1 MALTRVVGQAARN
14 QNAASATT
22 ITVTLNG
29 ITPGALLVLGV
40 TVVDSVTVSTVRD
53 DLVVDATKAAASSI
67 DYVAHGQRFECW
79 YFENHGGGSRTFT
92 ATFSA
97 AATFRGIQVTEYA
110 GAATSAAYFDGSTAT
125 GTSTT
130 LNSGA
135 KTPLVNGCLIWG
147 QGHVDGSVPTPSGA
161 FGSIDSEAGV
171 NDVNW
176 EDQIQG
182 TAAAI
187 AATWTFGSSL
197 DWVATMAIFKP
208 AVGATG
214 PMFRGA

>member
-1 MALTRVVGQAARN
+1 MALTRVAGQFARN
-14 QNAASATT
+14 QSAASATT
-22 ITVTLNG
+22 IAVTLNS
-29 ITPGALLVLGV
+29 IAPGALLVLGITVADGV
-40 TVVDSVTVSTVRD
+40 TISTVRD

-67 DYVAHGQRFECW
+67 DFVAHGQRFECW

-97 AATFRGIQVTEYA
+97 TATFRGIQVTEYA

-130 LNSGA
+130 LDSGS
-135 KTPLVNGCLIWG
+135 KTPPVNGCLIWG
-147 QGHVDGSVPTPSGA
+147 QAHADTGVPTPSGA
-161 FGSIDSEAGV
+161 FSSIDSEAGV

-182 TAAAI
+182 TAASI
-187 AATWTFGSSL
+187 AATWTFGSSV

-214 PMFRGA
+214 PMFRGS